1 MERCSVQH
9 WCWMVFQKPYSN
21 NRLSLNQA
29 KKHRWKRQK
38 SSWSVWIWLNNF
50 LYFIA
55 GFISGLTGHSS
66 VSRAF
71 LLAVDR
77 SLWSRRQRKL
87 LEAGLLP
94 VTLFVYKNTDRNN
107 PRLLWFLFRFSDVIF
122 QRRTSK
128 LSVIKNTCRNGFFCV
143 VFSFHTRLVRLV
155 RCSDKTVWAL
165 VSKRTGRQ
173 KTR

>member
-1 MERCSVQH
+1 MIKGCSFLWKGALCNIDVEWFFKSH
-9 WCWMVFQKPYSN
+9 IPD

-38 SSWSVWIWLNNF
+38 SSWSVWTWLNNF

-107 PRLLWFLFRFSDVIF
+107 PRLLCDELRSFRSSRILVEMVSFVSFSPF
-122 QRRTSK
+122 T
-128 LSVIKNTCRNGFFCV
+128 
-143 VFSFHTRLVRLV
+143 H
-155 RCSDKTVWAL
+155 AL
-165 VSKRTGRQ
+165 CD
-173 KTR
+173 

>member
-38 SSWSVWIWLNNF
+38 SSWSVWTWLNNF

-77 SLWSRRQRKL
+77 PLWSRRQRKL

-94 VTLFVYKNTDRNN
+94 VTLCLQKYGQKQSAPSLISCPFSRHY
-107 PRLLWFLFRFSDVIF
+107 FFSDELRSFRSSRILVEMVSF
-122 QRRTSK
+122 VS
-128 LSVIKNTCRNGFFCV
+128 
-143 VFSFHTRLVRLV
+143 FSPFTH
-155 RCSDKTVWAL
+155 AL
-165 VSKRTGRQ
+165 CD
-173 KTR
+173 

>member
-1 MERCSVQH
+1 MIKECSFLRKGALCNIDVE
-9 WCWMVFQKPYSN
+9 WFFQSHIPD

-77 SLWSRRQRKL
+77 PLWSRRQRKFS
-87 LEAGLLP
+87 GS
-94 VTLFVYKNTDRNN
+94 
-107 PRLLWFLFRFSDVIF
+107 WFASSNSLCLRKYGQKQSAPSLISFPFFRRYFFSDELRSFRSSRILVKMVSF
-122 QRRTSK
+122 VS
-128 LSVIKNTCRNGFFCV
+128 
-143 VFSFHTRLVRLV
+143 FSPFTH
-155 RCSDKTVWAL
+155 AL
-165 VSKRTGRQ
+165 CD
-173 KTR
+173 

>member
-1 MERCSVQH
+1 MYSCQTQSCRYWPGGQRKSHIMHVSYDEGVFISVERCSVQH

-38 SSWSVWIWLNNF
+38 SSWSVWTWLNNF

-77 SLWSRRQRKL
+77 SLWSRWQRKL

-94 VTLFVYKNTDRNN
+94 VTLFVYENTDRNN
-107 PRLLWFLFRFSDVIF
+107 PRRLWFLFRFSDVIF
-122 QRRTSK
+122 SATNFETFGHQEY
-128 LSVIKNTCRNGFFCV
+128 L
-143 VFSFHTRLVRLV
+143 
-155 RCSDKTVWAL
+155 
-165 VSKRTGRQ
+165 
-173 KTR
+173 

>member
-1 MERCSVQH
+1 MKECSFLWKGALCNIDVEWFFKSH
-9 WCWMVFQKPYSN
+9 IPD

-50 LYFIA
+50 RYFIA
-55 GFISGLTGHSS
+55 GFISVLTGHSS
-66 VSRAF
+66 VSRVF

-77 SLWSRRQRKL
+77 PLWSRRQRKL

-122 QRRTSK
+122 
-128 LSVIKNTCRNGFFCV
+128 
-143 VFSFHTRLVRLV
+143 FSDELRSFRSSRILVEMV
-155 RCSDKTVWAL
+155 SFVSFYPFTHAL
-165 VSKRTGRQ
+165 CD
-173 KTR
+173 